1 MGAFRDKLNQKL
13 KESGIIDG
21 QIERPM
27 LKTGIDWIDFLNASF
42 NVDDSGKV
50 SFETGIKQGMIA
62 TFVGPS
68 GSGKSTVAEQS
79 AINILKNDDDAVL
92 YIFDIEKSNEH
103 KRCCQISGIPKKEY
117 DEEWKEKRIF
127 IKKTLTTTEGL
138 QTLIDMIYA
147 SKMEIGADLKMT
159 IKDGRYSAD
168 ALKRAKEIREATN
181 SFPPTIIII
190 DSLAILAPANMTGQV
205 NLVGARDGMAN
216 AAIAKANNALFKS
229 SLEKC
234 FEANIMLFIVN
245 HIETLISTDM
255 YGGDKRPL
263 KFLKASETLPGGKDA
278 IFLSD
283 LTLRIDQG
291 AKLTPDKEFGIK
303 GFIQKIT
310 LVKSRNNAAGIDV
323 DLIFDQFHGINNILT
338 NYSLL
343 KQYNQIGG
351 AGRGFFLKALP
362 DVKFTQ
368 AEVEEL
374 YKNNSKFAKIFD
386 KEAHKIYEQIILEMS
401 NTKGDSNLEDTEN
414 DEPDDEE
421 NDDSEEEGMTKE
433 ELIQEV
439 KNCKGNKSLKR
450 LCMEYE
456 IEVDSD
462 VFTGDVD
469 EAKEVV
475 IKYIKKNF

>member
-27 LKTGIDWIDFLNASF
+27 LKTGIDWIDYLNASL
-42 NVDDSGKV
+42 NVDNSGKV
-50 SFETGIKQGMIA
+50 NFEVGIKQGMIA

-68 GSGKSTVAEQS
+68 GSGKSTVAQQT
-79 AINILKNDDDAVL
+79 AINILKQDDDAVL

-103 KRCCQISGIPKKEY
+103 KRCRQISGISKEEY
-117 DEEWKEKRIF
+117 ERDWKEKRIF
-127 IKKTLTTTEGL
+127 IKKTLTTNEGL
-138 QTLIDMIYA
+138 QTLIDGIYA

-159 IKDGRYSAD
+159 VKDGRYSAD

-181 SFPPTIIII
+181 NFPPTIIII
-190 DSLAILAPANMTGQV
+190 DSLAVLAPANMTGQT

-234 FEANIMLFIVN
+234 FEANIMIFVVN

-263 KFLKASETLPGGKDA
+263 KFLKSGETLPGGKDA

-323 DLIFDQFHGINNILT
+323 ELIFDQFHGINNVLT
-338 NYSLL
+338 NYLLL

-368 AEVEEL
+368 SDIESL
-374 YKNNSKFAKIFD
+374 YESNSNFTKVFD
-386 KEAHKIYEQIILEMS
+386 REAHKIYEQIILEMS
-401 NTKGDSNLEDTEN
+401 NTKESVNSEDTEN
-414 DEPDDEE
+414 DEPDDDE
-421 NDDSEEEGMTKE
+421 NEDSEEEEMTKE
-433 ELIQEV
+433 DLIHEV
-439 KNCKGNKSLKR
+439 KACKGNKSLKKI
-450 LCMEYE
+450 CMDYG
-456 IEVDSD
+456 IEVDSSI
-462 VFTGDVD
+462 FTGDVD
-469 EAKEVV
+469 DAKEVV
-475 IKYIKKNF
+475 IKYIKKHF